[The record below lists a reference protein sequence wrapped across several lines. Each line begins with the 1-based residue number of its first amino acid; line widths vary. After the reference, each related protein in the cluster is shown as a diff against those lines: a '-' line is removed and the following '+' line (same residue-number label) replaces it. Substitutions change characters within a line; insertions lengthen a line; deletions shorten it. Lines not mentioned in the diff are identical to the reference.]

1 MLLFVL
7 WRGNFWS
14 RLLEKVFDRHKGA
27 FKKEHQEKKKLR
39 CSSRCCCWWRS
50 LERSNL
56 GETNEEDE
64 DATAELFRIFLHQ
77 KMSKV
82 ESFRPHFSPF
92 TWARMFRIWRKTC
105 CYLSLSGRER
115 ERAWQ
120 QDHSWPETKMNNSL
134 LTFLPEQKAFFQ
146 LVIQCSA
153 SLRKATGFWLRSIL
167 VVENPWLQSLTS
179 VNKDSTLAFFIGV
192 QCPLWSGQ

>member
-1 MLLFVL
+1 MKKTTQQQSSSESSFT
-7 WRGNFWS
+7 RRCRKS
-14 RLLEKVFDRHKGA
+14 KA
-27 FKKEHQEKKKLR
+27 FGLIFHH
-39 CSSRCCCWWRS
+39 S
-50 LERSNL
+50 LEQECLEFDGKLAATSL
-56 GETNEEDE
+56 FLTTTGE
-64 DATAELFRIFLHQ
+64 
-77 KMSKV
+77 
-82 ESFRPHFSPF
+82 
-92 TWARMFRIWRKTC
+92 
-105 CYLSLSGRER
+105 RER

-146 LVIQCSA
+146 LVIQCSAITPFLA

>member
-1 MLLFVL
+1 MATFEVDYWRKSLTDTRELL
-7 WRGNFWS
+7 
-14 RLLEKVFDRHKGA
+14 
-27 FKKEHQEKKKLR
+27 KKSIR
-39 CSSRCCCWWRS
+39 RRRRRS

-105 CYLSLSGRER
+105 CYLSLSGER
-115 ERAWQ
+115 ELDNRTILGLKQRWIIHYWHFCQSKRHFSNLLSNAALR
-120 QDHSWPETKMNNSL
+120 SERLLGSGFARSSL
-134 LTFLPEQKAFFQ
+134 L
-146 LVIQCSA
+146 
-153 SLRKATGFWLRSIL
+153 RIL
-167 VVENPWLQSLTS
+167 DCNH
-179 VNKDSTLAFFIGV
+179 
-192 QCPLWSGQ
+192 